1 MTASTSRVFGAMHPL
16 GFAKGESA
24 TIIPR
29 GFRMSQLIAVAVWP
43 SNQHR
48 DRKTPRMTHHSP
60 TVTQPGERG
69 AQP

>member
-29 GFRMSQLIAVAVWP
+29 GFRMSQRIAVAVWP
-43 SNQHR
+43 ATNIE
-48 DRKTPRMTHHSP
+48 TEGL
-60 TVTQPGERG
+60 PG
-69 AQP
+69 